1 MSCEHLICAHCA
13 GPVAEARCPV
23 CRAAKSDLHHHHHHG
38 GSIPYAVALLLL
50 ALAVLLALQ
59 HLGH

>member
-23 CRAAKSDLHHHHHHG
+23 CRAAKSDLHHHHSHS
-38 GSIPYAVALLLL
+38 GSIPYAIALLLL

-59 HLGH
+59 HLAH

>member
-23 CRAAKSDLHHHHHHG
+23 CRAAKSDLHHHHSYS
-38 GSIPYAVALLLL
+38 GSIPYAIGLLLL

-59 HLGH
+59 HLAH